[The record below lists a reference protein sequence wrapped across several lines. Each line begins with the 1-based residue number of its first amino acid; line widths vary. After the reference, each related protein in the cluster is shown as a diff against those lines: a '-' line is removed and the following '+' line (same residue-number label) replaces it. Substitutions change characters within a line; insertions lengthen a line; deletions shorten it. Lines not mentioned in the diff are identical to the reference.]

1 MIHRNWVNIGADS
14 NGAGGVINTL
24 PCAWPADVPIN
35 PGDITVF
42 GQSTAPTGFT
52 KLTTHNDKALRIVS
66 GTASSGGTSSFTTVF
81 TNQTPTVTG
90 LSVGSTTVTTATMP
104 GHTHLVASTSVAI
117 VDSPPPDPAYA
128 VLRTLIPAGSTAT
141 NSGAT
146 GGGLGHSHPLT
157 PSVPATVL
165 NVAYVDIIL
174 AQKD

>member
-14 NGAGGVINTL
+14 NGAGGVVNTL
-24 PCAWPADVPIN
+24 PYAWPVDAPIN

-104 GHTHLVASTSVAI
+104 GHTHIVQGSTNNTCSYPVPCVYYSTWTHLPPGAASTAS
-117 VDSPPPDPAYA
+117 
-128 VLRTLIPAGSTAT
+128 
-141 NSGAT
+141 SGI
-146 GGGLGHSHPLT
+146 GGGLGHTHTSTTTSTAVPLG
-157 PSVPATVL
+157 V
-165 NVAYVDIIL
+165 NYVDIIL
-174 AQKD
+174 AQKN